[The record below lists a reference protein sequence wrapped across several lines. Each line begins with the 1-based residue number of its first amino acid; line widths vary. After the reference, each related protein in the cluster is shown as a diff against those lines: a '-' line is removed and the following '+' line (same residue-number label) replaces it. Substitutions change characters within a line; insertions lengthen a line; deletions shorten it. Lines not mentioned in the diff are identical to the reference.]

1 MKSLRQE
8 EKSGGSRSEPGS
20 IHHLE
25 VQEPMRDPGEI
36 NEGGQEGQVSV
47 VGDKCS
53 DIDT

>member
-1 MKSLRQE
+1 MRSLRQE

-20 IHHLE
+20 VHYLE
-25 VQEPMRDPGEI
+25 AQEPMGDPEEI

-53 DIDT
+53 DMDT